1 MQILFEYMLKI
12 SLCYGVIYLFY
23 FVLLKRF
30 THYVGNRFF
39 LLTSSVIAFLI
50 PLLRIDFFITV
61 QKINA
66 SSFINSIPSVNVNT
80 AAKIFIPEDS
90 SGNTAYM
97 LLALFIAGLIICL
110 SHFFIQLRSFK
121 KIRSA
126 AELIEETDGIKL
138 YHLSMDIIP
147 FSFGNAI
154 YVNKLRHS
162 EEELIE
168 IIRHESVHVHQ
179 KHTIDVLMA
188 EVICIFNWYNP
199 FAWLIKHALKQNL
212 EFLADDVVIKK
223 GADKKNYQYLLLK
236 VIGHS
241 PLTIATNLNFSS
253 LKKRIYMMNKTKTSK
268 KHLLKFLF
276 ALPLTGLMMLAFR
289 DTDSNTVNANEK
301 RTSTNEETFKL
312 SELTY
317 SIANPDVAML
327 VKKEQD
333 KSLLQV
339 GHPFTITLIKNERDR
354 LKVLLEKN
362 GYKNIT
368 EHSISF
374 LIDSSLTNNSFSVQ
388 VNINLRTKTS
398 SVNKNNDALNKKSNS
413 VTNYNNNNRLHDF
426 ISSMNNDFDH
436 GIKTFA
442 SNLQSLNM
450 ENVSL
455 ENYSLI

>member
-179 KHTIDVLMA
+179 SIRLM
-188 EVICIFNWYNP
+188 CLWLKS
-199 FAWLIKHALKQNL
+199 FA
-212 EFLADDVVIKK
+212 
-223 GADKKNYQYLLLK
+223 
-236 VIGHS
+236 S
-241 PLTIATNLNFSS
+241 
-253 LKKRIYMMNKTKTSK
+253 
-268 KHLLKFLF
+268 
-276 ALPLTGLMMLAFR
+276 LTG
-289 DTDSNTVNANEK
+289 
-301 RTSTNEETFKL
+301 
-312 SELTY
+312 
-317 SIANPDVAML
+317 
-327 VKKEQD
+327 
-333 KSLLQV
+333 
-339 GHPFTITLIKNERDR
+339 ITL
-354 LKVLLEKN
+354 
-362 GYKNIT
+362 
-368 EHSISF
+368 
-374 LIDSSLTNNSFSVQ
+374 
-388 VNINLRTKTS
+388 
-398 SVNKNNDALNKKSNS
+398 
-413 VTNYNNNNRLHDF
+413 LH
-426 ISSMNNDFDH
+426 
-436 GIKTFA
+436 G
-442 SNLQSLNM
+442 L
-450 ENVSL
+450 
-455 ENYSLI
+455 

>member
-1 MQILFEYMLKI
+1 MHILSEYTLKI

-23 FVLLKRF
+23 FALLKPL
-30 THYVGNRFF
+30 TNYVSNRFF
-39 LLTSSVIAFLI
+39 LLISSVIAFLI
-50 PLLRIDFFITV
+50 PILGIDFFIAPQT
-61 QKINA
+61 INA
-66 SSFINSIPSVNVNT
+66 SSFINNMPSVNIN
-80 AAKIFIPEDS
+80 AAGKIFIPEDS
-90 SGNTAYM
+90 SVNIAYM
-97 LLALFIAGLIICL
+97 LFALFIAGVIICL
-110 SHFFIQLRSFK
+110 SHFFIQLHSFK

-126 AELIEETDGIKL
+126 AELIDETNGIKL
-138 YHLSMDIIP
+138 YHLNMDIIP
-147 FSFGNAI
+147 FSFSNAI

-162 EEELIE
+162 EDELIE

-188 EVICIFNWYNP
+188 EFICIFNWYNP
-199 FAWLIKHALKQNL
+199 FAWLIKHAIKQNL

-236 VIGHS
+236 VMGHS
-241 PLTIATNLNFSS
+241 PLTIASSLNFSS

-276 ALPLTGLMMLAFR
+276 VLPVIGLMMLAFR
-289 DTDSNTVNANEK
+289 DTDSKTVNANEK
-301 RTSTNEETFKL
+301 RASTNEETFKL

-317 SIANPDVAML
+317 SIANPDVAMI
-327 VKKEQD
+327 VKKEQA

-354 LKVLLEKN
+354 LKSLLEKN
-362 GYKNIT
+362 GYNNIT
-368 EHSISF
+368 NHSISF

-388 VNINLRTKTS
+388 VNIDLQTKTS
-398 SVNKNNDALNKKSNS
+398 LVNKNNDALNKKSTG
-413 VTNYNNNNRLHDF
+413 VTSYNNNQLHDF

-450 ENVSL
+450 ENVST

>member
-1 MQILFEYMLKI
+1 
-12 SLCYGVIYLFY
+12 
-23 FVLLKRF
+23 
-30 THYVGNRFF
+30 
-39 LLTSSVIAFLI
+39 
-50 PLLRIDFFITV
+50 
-61 QKINA
+61 
-66 SSFINSIPSVNVNT
+66 
-80 AAKIFIPEDS
+80 
-90 SGNTAYM
+90 
-97 LLALFIAGLIICL
+97 
-110 SHFFIQLRSFK
+110 
-121 KIRSA
+121 
-126 AELIEETDGIKL
+126 
-138 YHLSMDIIP
+138 
-147 FSFGNAI
+147 
-154 YVNKLRHS
+154 
-162 EEELIE
+162 
-168 IIRHESVHVHQ
+168 
-179 KHTIDVLMA
+179 MA

-354 LKVLLEKN
+354 LKSLLEKN
-362 GYKNIT
+362 GCNNIT
-368 EHSISF
+368 NHSISF

-388 VNINLRTKTS
+388 VNIDLQTKTS
-398 SVNKNNDALNKKSNS
+398 LVNKNNDTLNKKSTG
-413 VTNYNNNNRLHDF
+413 V
-426 ISSMNNDFDH
+426 
-436 GIKTFA
+436 
-442 SNLQSLNM
+442 
-450 ENVSL
+450 
-455 ENYSLI
+455 